1 MNKCDAVILA
11 SSYETFGVVYIEA
24 LACGKPVIG
33 VKNGGAEDIIIDDVG
48 ILVDT
53 NSKDNLSKAIVEMI
67 LNINKYK
74 YTTIR
79 SYFLNNFEK
88 SIIIDKLKD
97 VYVTCLNG

>member
-1 MNKCDAVILA
+1 MAN
-11 SSYETFGVVYIEA
+11 
-24 LACGKPVIG
+24 
-33 VKNGGAEDIIIDDVG
+33 
-48 ILVDT
+48 T

-97 VYVTCLNG
+97 VYVTCLSG

>member
-1 MNKCDAVILA
+1 MWQTGYR
-11 SSYETFGVVYIEA
+11 S
-24 LACGKPVIG
+24 
-33 VKNGGAEDIIIDDVG
+33 KNGGAEDIIIDDVG

-53 NSKDNLSKAIVEMI
+53 NSRDNLSKAIVEMI

-97 VYVTCLNG
+97 VYVTCLSG